1 MRIRSER
8 TSLDFLSSL
17 NSFLY
22 GKLVAVLTHLSA
34 SALKI
39 YNEKLS
45 CGMTELLFFI
55 CWCLIMVNRATKPG
69 TGVSF
74 QFLTTFFFFGY
85 LKFVCRDA
93 GYNPGQIIWHRV
105 KISSEIGQ
113 GFKNVIS
120 NFSYFWQL
128 LSAFNF

>member
-8 TSLDFLSSL
+8 TSLEFLSSL

-22 GKLVAVLTHLSA
+22 GKLVAVLRHLSA
-34 SALKI
+34 SVLNI

-55 CWCLIMVNRATKPG
+55 CSCLIMVSGATKPG
-69 TGVSF
+69 TWLSF

-93 GYNPGQIIWHRV
+93 GYNPGQIIWHRA
-105 KISSEIGQ
+105 KKSSKTEQ
-113 GFKNVIS
+113 AFKNVIS
-120 NFSYFWQL
+120 NFACFL
-128 LSAFNF
+128 TAIVNV